1 MPSANKKQDEGSLQP
16 NREEL
21 LQMGIRAAKAGNK
34 EGARMAFDQI
44 LAQDKRNERAM
55 MWMAKLADTKPERK
69 KWLERVL
76 AVNPDNEGARD
87 NLQKMAYTRS
97 ARENR
102 VLLVFGV
109 VAGVLVVLAIVLIVS
124 LSIANR

>member
-1 MPSANKKQDEGSLQP
+1 MSFSAKNDSGFQP

-44 LAQDKRNERAM
+44 LSQDKRNERAM
-55 MWMAKLADTKPERK
+55 MWMAKISDTKVERK
-69 KWLERVL
+69 KWLDRVL
-76 AVNPDNEGARD
+76 SVNPDNEAARD
-87 NLQKMAYTRS
+87 ALQKMAYTRS

-102 VLLVFGV
+102 ILLIFGV
-109 VAGVLVVLAIVLIVS
+109 IAGVLIVLAVVLILA
-124 LSIANR
+124 LSMNH

>member
-1 MPSANKKQDEGSLQP
+1 MSFNTQNDGGFQP

-44 LAQDKRNERAM
+44 LSQDKRNERAM
-55 MWMAKLADTKPERK
+55 MWMAKIADSKIERK
-69 KWLERVL
+69 KWLDRVL
-76 AVNPDNEGARD
+76 AVNPDNEAARD
-87 NLQKMAYTRS
+87 ALKKMAYTRS

-102 VLLVFGV
+102 VILIFGMI
-109 VAGVLVVLAIVLIVS
+109 AGVLVVLAVVLV
-124 LSIANR
+124 LFLAMNH